1 MKKFY
6 KFIIKIFCSFFI
18 ILNLFAANITKIEI
32 EGNNRISDE
41 TIKVYG
47 GIKLNENVDEKKIN
61 QILKDLYSTNF
72 FEDVKINRKN
82 GILNIKVKEYPIVN
96 QLIIKGEKRKSI
108 QDEIKK
114 QISTKEKKSFIK
126 SSLSKDINL
135 IKNLY
140 SSIGY
145 NFANIDAKIKELDN
159 SNFDILIEIDRGEVT
174 KISSISFIGDKK
186 IRANRLRNIC

>member
-32 EGNNRISDE
+32 EGNNRISEE

-61 QILKDLYSTNF
+61 QILQDLYSTNF
-72 FEDVKINRKN
+72 FEDVKINQKN

-114 QISTKEKKSFIK
+114 QISTKEKKIIYQIVSFQRYK
-126 SSLSKDINL
+126 SN
-135 IKNLY
+135 
-140 SSIGY
+140 
-145 NFANIDAKIKELDN
+145 
-159 SNFDILIEIDRGEVT
+159 
-174 KISSISFIGDKK
+174 
-186 IRANRLRNIC
+186 